1 MSGAAPQPMS
11 LADAI
16 RGRRAVRAYTSE
28 PVDRATIQLLLEAA
42 VLAPTAMREEPW
54 TFAVVQDGAE
64 LRHLSER
71 AKRLWRKQA
80 TAHEGA
86 LDPVASARQ
95 RRVSDLLLDPEFSI
109 FYDAGTLIVICAT
122 PESHFVEADCW
133 LAAENLMLTAHA
145 LGLGTCP
152 IGFAIPVLNDPEV
165 KEELAIPPDEKAV
178 APIIVGHPRGVPPVV
193 PRRPP
198 RILSWK

>member
-11 LADAI
+11 VADAI
-16 RGRRAVRAYTSE
+16 RGRRAVRAYTPE
-28 PVDRATIQLLLEAA
+28 PVEPATIELLLEAA

-54 TFAVVQDGAE
+54 TFAIVQDGAE

-71 AKRLWRKQA
+71 AKRLWKKQA

-133 LAAENLMLTAHA
+133 LAAENLMLMACA
-145 LGLGTCP
+145 MGLGTCP
-152 IGFAIPVLNDPEV
+152 IGFALPVLNAPEV
-165 KEELAIPPDEKAV
+165 KAELGVPADVEVV
-178 APIIVGHPRGVPPVV
+178 APIIIGVPSGSP
-193 PRRPP
+193 PLGHRRPP
-198 RILSWK
+198 RISAWR